1 MEIVRKIVKQNCN
14 KKDVFQQIWSIIARL
29 IIEIDNLLL
38 YYGNGI
44 IF

>member
-14 KKDVFQQIWSIIARL
+14 KKGVFQRIWSIIARL